1 MDKNCN
7 FSAKITE
14 LELYNWLNFEVVM
27 ILAGKRFSYAFVYCL
42 GGILFGVMFPTGA
55 LAIDIFFIKK
65 YSIGFAIDSVA
76 FAHKENPIHYLI
88 DTAPFILGIVL
99 CLLGR
104 SVERTSQFSETLQ
117 ESVIQRTAALTSV
130 LANIKEASNE
140 TARMSTLL
148 EGYAMKLS
156 HLVAEKVE
164 KTNNAKVT
172 INRLTS
178 DAQNIEQTVSGQRS
192 EVEENNLLVK
202 RFSDIIT
209 KVSTNIDQLKTSV
222 DQSVSETQVV
232 QSNVNNAVDA
242 MRIIRAQSDRIGE
255 MVTLIRDISEQT
267 NLLSLNASIEAAR
280 AGENGRG
287 FSVVASEV
295 SRLADRTS
303 ESVKQIHLLMRKTN
317 EAVEIGEKHFAAAV
331 IKFHE
336 VLTRLESMNS
346 ESMSLHNQSLSLS
359 TIQNQ
364 MQQSIR
370 KVVDFSAEIDS
381 SSKQQK
387 SAMTSVN
394 KEIIA
399 ISELSIVVDE
409 AANGLKELVA
419 QLSLQS
425 DTMNQIFAKFYFK

>member
-88 DTAPFILGIVL
+88 DTAPFILGTVF

-104 SVERTSQFSETLQ
+104 SVDRISQFSETLQ

-130 LANIKEASNE
+130 LTNLKEASNE
-140 TARMSTLL
+140 AARMSTLL

-242 MRIIRAQSDRIGE
+242 MRIIRIQSDKIGE
-255 MVTLIRDISEQT
+255 IVTLIRDISEQT

-303 ESVKQIHLLMRKTN
+303 DSVKQIHLLMKKTN
-317 EAVEIGEKHFAAAV
+317 EAVETGEKYFSVTAV
-331 IKFHE
+331 KFRQI
-336 VLTRLESMNS
+336 LTRLENINS
-346 ESMSLHNQSLSLS
+346 ESMSLHNQSVTLSS
-359 TIQNQ
+359 IRNQ
-364 MQQSIR
+364 MDQSI
-370 KVVDFSAEIDS
+370 KKIVGFSSEIDDS
-381 SSKQQK
+381 AKKQK
-387 SAMTSVN
+387 LAMASVN
-394 KEIIA
+394 EEVIS
-399 ISELSIVVDE
+399 ISELSSAVNE
-409 AANGLKELVA
+409 TANGLKELVD
-419 QLSLQS
+419 QMSLQS
-425 DTMNQIFAKFYFK
+425 DTMNQIFSKFQTE

>member
-1 MDKNCN
+1 MH
-7 FSAKITE
+7 
-14 LELYNWLNFEVVM
+14 FEVAM
-27 ILAGKRFSYAFVYCL
+27 ILTGKRLNYVFVYCL
-42 GGILFGVMFPTGA
+42 GGIWFGFMFPIGA
-55 LAIDIFFIKK
+55 LVIDIFFIKQ
-65 YSIGFAIDSVA
+65 YSMGFAIDSITL
-76 FAHKENPIHYLI
+76 AHKENPIHYLI
-88 DTAPFILGIVL
+88 DTAPFILGILL

-242 MRIIRAQSDRIGE
+242 MRIIRIQSDKIGE
-255 MVTLIRDISEQT
+255 IVTLIRDISEQT

-303 ESVKQIHLLMRKTN
+303 DSVKQIHLLMKKTN
-317 EAVEIGEKHFAAAV
+317 EAVETGEKYFSVTAV
-331 IKFHE
+331 KFRQI
-336 VLTRLESMNS
+336 LTRLENINS
-346 ESMSLHNQSLSLS
+346 ESMSLHNQSVTLSS
-359 TIQNQ
+359 IRNQ
-364 MQQSIR
+364 MDQSI
-370 KVVDFSAEIDS
+370 KKIVGFSSEIDDS
-381 SSKQQK
+381 AKKQK
-387 SAMTSVN
+387 LAMASVN
-394 KEIIA
+394 EEVIS
-399 ISELSIVVDE
+399 ISELSSAVNE
-409 AANGLKELVA
+409 TANGLKELVD
-419 QLSLQS
+419 QMSLQS
-425 DTMNQIFAKFYFK
+425 DTMNQIFSKFQTE